1 MAPCLENPMNQ
12 TDLVVVENLRRARG
26 SFMLEIPHWTVPS
39 GVVVG
44 VVGPNGAGKTT
55 LLRLLP
61 GLDRAHGGAVKVFGL
76 EPWKAP
82 EKVRLELGFMSDDQ
96 ALFNLRIHKLL
107 WVLSGYYPS
116 WDAALVDQLLE
127 RFQLDPSR
135 KVSQLS
141 KGEAVRIR
149 LVVAMAHRPR
159 LLVLDEPAAGLDLAG
174 RRALLETVL
183 EVVGDERCSV
193 IISSHQLTDLERIT
207 DRLLVIHGGKVMH
220 EGATDELVPEG
231 QTLEEAMVGWR
242 AL

>member
-1 MAPCLENPMNQ
+1 MTQ
-12 TDLVVVENLRRARG
+12 RDLIVVENLRRVRG
-26 SFMLEIPHWTVPS
+26 SFTLDVPGWRVPP

-55 LLRLLP
+55 LLR
-61 GLDRAHGGAVKVFGL
+61 GSVSVFGMD
-76 EPWKAP
+76 PWKSP

-116 WDAALVDQLLE
+116 WDAQLVDSLLE
-127 RFQLDPSR
+127 RFQLDPGR

-174 RRALLETVL
+174 RRALLQTVL

-193 IISSHQLTDLERIT
+193 VVSSHQLTDLERIT
-207 DRLLVIHGGKVMH
+207 DRLLVVHGGKVLH

-231 QTLEEAMVGWR
+231 QTLEEAMVSWR

>member
-1 MAPCLENPMNQ
+1 MSQQN
-12 TDLVVVENLRRARG
+12 LVVIENLRRARG
-26 SFMLEIPHWTVPS
+26 KFTLEIPRWTVPA

-61 GLDRAHGGAVKVFGL
+61 GLDKADGGTVRVFG
-76 EPWKAP
+76 EDPWKSP
-82 EKVRLELGFMSDDQ
+82 EKVRLKLGFMADDQ

-127 RFQLDPSR
+127 RFELDPSR

-174 RRALLETVL
+174 RRALLQTVL

-193 IISSHQLTDLERIT
+193 IVSSHQLTDLERIT
-207 DRLLVIHGGKVMH
+207 DRLLVVHRGKILH
-220 EGATDELVPEG
+220 AGATDELVPEG
-231 QTLEEAMVGWR
+231 QTLEEAMVGWS

>member
-1 MAPCLENPMNQ
+1 MTQ
-12 TDLVVVENLRRARG
+12 RDLIVVENLRRVRG
-26 SFMLEIPHWTVPS
+26 SFTLDVPGWRVPP

-61 GLDRAHGGAVKVFGL
+61 GLDSADGGSVSVFGMD
-76 EPWKAP
+76 PWKSP

-116 WDAALVDQLLE
+116 WDAQLVDSLLE
-127 RFQLDPSR
+127 RFQLDPGR

-174 RRALLETVL
+174 RRALLQTVL

-193 IISSHQLTDLERIT
+193 VVSSHQLTDLERIT
-207 DRLLVIHGGKVMH
+207 DRLLVVHGGKVLH

-231 QTLEEAMVGWR
+231 QTLEEAMVSWR

>member
-1 MAPCLENPMNQ
+1 MSQ
-12 TDLVVVENLRRARG
+12 TDLVTVENLRRVRG
-26 SFMLEIPHWTVPS
+26 RFTLEIPRWTVPP

-55 LLRLLP
+55 LLRMLP
-61 GLDRAHGGAVKVFGL
+61 GLDKADGGSISVVGHD
-76 EPWKAP
+76 PWKAP

-116 WDAALVDQLLE
+116 WDAPLVDSLLE
-127 RFQLDPSR
+127 RFQLDPGR

-174 RRALLETVL
+174 RRALLQTVL

-193 IISSHQLTDLERIT
+193 IVSSHQLTDLERIT
-207 DRLLVIHGGKVMH
+207 DRLLVIHEGRVMH

>member
-1 MAPCLENPMNQ
+1 MTQPELIS
-12 TDLVVVENLRRARG
+12 VENLRRVRG
-26 SFMLEIPHWTVPS
+26 SFTLEIPRWTVPA

-116 WDAALVDQLLE
+116 WDASLVDSLLE
-127 RFQLDPSR
+127 RFQLDPGR

-159 LLVLDEPAAGLDLAG
+159 VLVLDEPAAGLDLAG
-174 RRALLETVL
+174 RRALLQTVL

-193 IISSHQLTDLERIT
+193 IVSSHQLTDLERIT
-207 DRLLVIHGGKVMH
+207 DRLLVIHQGRVMH
-220 EGATDELVPEG
+220 EGATDELVPDG

>member
-1 MAPCLENPMNQ
+1 MSQP
-12 TDLVVVENLRRARG
+12 DLVVVENLRRGRG
-26 SFMLEIPHWTVPS
+26 RFELEVPRWS
-39 GVVVG
+39 VPPGVVVG

-61 GLDRAHGGAVKVFGL
+61 GLDKTDGGTVSVFGMD
-76 EPWKAP
+76 PWKAP

-116 WDAALVDQLLE
+116 WDAQLVEQLLE
-127 RFQLDPSR
+127 RFQLDPGR

-159 LLVLDEPAAGLDLAG
+159 LLVLDEPAAGLDPAG
-174 RRALLETVL
+174 RRALLQTVL

-193 IISSHQLTDLERIT
+193 IVSSHQLTDLERIT
-207 DRLLVIHGGKVMH
+207 DRLLVIHEGKVLH